1 MKNTDKK
8 YGKSQEEEDIS
19 EMIACREIVKKIIDY
34 GVSDRQKLQ
43 IIKLLSLEIVDRN
56 IVLDINKICKRYL
69 QGENN
74 DKNSNSLID
83 IE

>member
-1 MKNTDKK
+1 LKNTDKK

>member
-1 MKNTDKK
+1 MKKANKK
-8 YGKSQEEEDIS
+8 YGKSQEEEDMS
-19 EMIACREIVKKIIDY
+19 AMTVCREIVSRIVEH

-56 IVLDINKICKRYL
+56 IVLDINKVCKRYL
-69 QGENN
+69 QCENN